1 MKKVATASLI
11 AMALLLLF
19 AGPSLAWSRGHFH
32 GGTRVFVG
40 VGPGFWWGA
49 PYPYYGYGYY
59 PPYYSYYP
67 YYPPAPVVQE
77 PPVYV
82 QQEAAPSAPP
92 AVSTPAQPGYWYFC
106 ASSRQYYPQVSSCS
120 EAWIKV
126 PPRQD

>member
-1 MKKVATASLI
+1 MKKVVSASLL

-19 AGPSLAWSRGHFH
+19 AAPSLAWTRGHFH

-40 VGPGFWWGA
+40 VGPGWWWWGA
-49 PYPYYGYGYY
+49 PYPYYYY
-59 PPYYSYYP
+59 PPYYYP
-67 YYPPAPVVQE
+67 YYQPAPVE

-82 QQEAAPSAPP
+82 QQEATPAAPAAPP
-92 AVSTPAQPGYWYFC
+92 AVSAPAEQGYWYFC

-120 EAWIKV
+120 DAWIKV

>member
-1 MKKVATASLI
+1 MKKVVSASLL

-19 AGPSLAWSRGHFH
+19 AAPSLAWTRGHFH

-40 VGPGFWWGA
+40 VGPGWGWWGA
-49 PYPYYGYGYY
+49 PYPYPYYY
-59 PPYYSYYP
+59 PPYSYYP
-67 YYPPAPVVQE
+67 YYPYYPQAPAE

-82 QQEAAPSAPP
+82 QQEPALSAPP
-92 AVSTPAQPGYWYFC
+92 AVSAPAQQGYWYFC

>member
-1 MKKVATASLI
+1 MRKVVSASLL
-11 AMALLLLF
+11 AMALLLLL
-19 AGPSLAWSRGHFH
+19 AAPSLAWTRGHFH

-40 VGPGFWWGA
+40 VGPGWWWGA
-49 PYPYYGYGYY
+49 PYAYPYPYYYY
-59 PPYYSYYP
+59 PPYYYP
-67 YYPPAPVVQE
+67 YYSPAPAE

-82 QQEAAPSAPP
+82 QQEAAPSSPP
-92 AVSTPAQPGYWYFC
+92 AVSAPAQQGYWYFC